1 MIVDGHSHIFQSD
14 IGSAEQYLAV
24 LREAGIDM
32 GVVVLG
38 VTVDVSRMTDY
49 IIGRAKPSTDPPDN
63 RYIKSAAEEA
73 DGRLIG
79 FCCFNPYA
87 EGAAQML
94 EDALRS
100 GFRGLKLSPMSH
112 QFSFASK
119 AVAELA
125 GICGDYGLP
134 LYSHVLYNPGASTER
149 FVSLARQF
157 PQTNF
162 ILGHMGFGP
171 ADQDALQAASEL
183 DNFFLETSTGSYLT
197 IKQAVEKA
205 GAGKVIFGGEFP
217 LSHPQAELAKIT
229 ALDVSD
235 DALERILGRNIL
247 ELTKS

>member
-32 GVVVLG
+32 GVVVPG
-38 VTVDVSRMTDY
+38 GTVDVRRMTDY

-171 ADQDALQAASEL
+171 LIRCTPGRSEL
-183 DNFFLETSTGSYLT
+183 DNLLKSTGTSHH
-197 IKQAVEKA
+197 QAGVKGA
-205 GAGKVIFGGEFP
+205 LSSSAAVPSHPGGAGQIW
-217 LSHPQAELAKIT
+217 H
-229 ALDVSD
+229 
-235 DALERILGRNIL
+235 
-247 ELTKS
+247 